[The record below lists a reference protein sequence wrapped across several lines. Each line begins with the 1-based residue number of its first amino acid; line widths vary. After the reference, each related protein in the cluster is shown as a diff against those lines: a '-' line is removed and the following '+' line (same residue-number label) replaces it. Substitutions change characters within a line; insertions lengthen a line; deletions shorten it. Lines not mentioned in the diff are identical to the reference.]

1 MINSC
6 DSSCL
11 GRIATECFPKSQD
24 FDLQFLAHPAN
35 EKWSLVFGHPNTRL
49 VVGRGKDI
57 GEKKND
63 GYNVIYIDR
72 FGGAFKGW
80 NGDSHV
86 LWMDINLLKPLDML
100 PGYLLREVIVDY
112 STWRYLEVTRC
123 KDAWISL
130 LQAGGKLVF
139 EAGVASFKIVNDAT
153 GKGIETLLDDW
164 HFECFNPCHPVFT
177 LHQLRYLLA
186 DDLHELLSHTLKQSS
201 MIGFFNPRSSSKCLR
216 FNERVIIPA
225 AWDQSKDSQVSNF
238 SSSVHDVGALI
249 ADSSTSQKLSLSR
262 QELGTLLKEATS
274 VQLVNVYRSLFSTAK
289 VSVYNAPGYPY
300 PIPTSKPVSRW
311 IEVIL

>member
-1 MINSC
+1 MI

-11 GRIATECFPKSQD
+11 GRIAKECFPKSQD

-35 EKWSLVFGHPNTRL
+35 DKWSRVFECPNTRL
-49 VVGRGKDI
+49 VVGRGKDDI
-57 GEKKND
+57 DEKQND
-63 GYNVIYIDR
+63 GYTVIYVDR

-86 LWMDINLLKPLDML
+86 LWMDFNLLKPLAML
-100 PGYLLREVIVDY
+100 PSCLLREVIVDY

-139 EAGVASFKIVNDAT
+139 ELGLASFKIVKDAT

-177 LHQLRYLLA
+177 LDQLRYLLSV
-186 DDLHELLSHTLKQSS
+186 DVKELLSHTLQQSS
-201 MIGFFNPRSSSKCLR
+201 MIGSFNPMSSSKCLR
-216 FNERVIIPA
+216 FNERVVIPA
-225 AWDQSKDSQVSNF
+225 ASNQRKDSQISN
-238 SSSVHDVGALI
+238 SSVGAFI
-249 ADSSTSQKLSLSR
+249 ADSSTSKKLPLSR
-262 QELGTLLKEATS
+262 QELGALLKEATS

-289 VSVYNAPGYPY
+289 ASVYNAPGYP
-300 PIPTSKPVSRW
+300 IQTSKPVSQW
-311 IEVIL
+311 IEVIV